1 MRQFNPQ
8 PSPAGRQ
15 MALRLGLLGT
25 LLTSLCLPAWAA
37 YKVIGPD
44 GRVTYTDRPPS
55 SQAVPAARIGSGDAP
70 SPALPYELQQLVQ
83 RHPVTLFTSKDCA
96 PCEIG
101 RQLLRSRGVPYTEK
115 TVDTPEDIR
124 AFREREGSD
133 QLPTLRIGKQQLVGL
148 QQSEWT
154 SYLDAA
160 GYPATSTLP
169 AGYRAPAPSPLA
181 PAAARNEAPA
191 AAPRASTPP
200 TSPPPGGN
208 APPGFRF

>member
-1 MRQFNPQ
+1 MRQLNPR
-8 PSPAGRQ
+8 PDATGRFQ
-15 MALRLGLLGT
+15 A
-25 LLTSLCLPAWAA
+25 LCLGVAGACLLSLSAPAWSA
-37 YKVIGPD
+37 YKVVGPD
-44 GRVTYTDRPPS
+44 GRVTYTDRPPT
-55 SQAVPAARIGSGDAP
+55 SQAAQPVRKGSADAP
-70 SPALPYELQQLVQ
+70 GATLPYELQQLVQ
-83 RHPVTLFTSKDCA
+83 RHPVTLFTSKECA

-101 RQLLRSRGVPYTEK
+101 RQLLRSRGVPYSEK

-148 QQSEWT
+148 QQSEWN

-160 GYPATSTLP
+160 GYPQASALP

-181 PAAARNEAPA
+181 PPPARNDAPTS
-191 AAPRASTPP
+191 APRASTPP
-200 TSPPPGGN
+200 APPPGGN